1 MKHRIKRIL
10 RDGRLFSII
19 KWITATLGYTTYP
32 LPFSKAMS
40 AENLLERA
48 IKRVGYPP
56 KEKNDAIFYS
66 YFSETGDDCY
76 EENIARQYETYLPF
90 ISKMDGLSFLDVGC
104 GRGEFVSF
112 LNDNGIPS
120 CGIENNE
127 SEVSRAV
134 KMHANVLHADLLDYL
149 PKCKDEFSGIS
160 MIEVIEH
167 IPFNLH
173 NKILQSIYDAVVPG
187 GIVLIETINLKNPMS
202 PNTFFSDPTHI
213 RPVTMEYLTFLS
225 QWVGFVD
232 VRIIFTGPLAFSRH
246 QSMNPEVAYSN
257 YAVIAKKPSQISDQL
272 VIT

>member
-1 MKHRIKRIL
+1 MKRGIKRIL
-10 RDGRLFSII
+10 GDGIFFSII
-19 KWITATLGYTTYP
+19 KWTAATLGYTTYP
-32 LPFSKAMS
+32 LPFSKVVS

-48 IKRVGYPP
+48 INRVGSLP
-56 KEKNDAIFYS
+56 KEKSDAIFYS
-66 YFSETGDDCY
+66 YFSETGDDRY
-76 EENIARQYETYLPF
+76 EENIARQYETYIPF
-90 ISKMDGLSFLDVGC
+90 IPKIDGLSFLDVGC

-112 LNDNGIPS
+112 LNNNGIPS
-120 CGIENNE
+120 YGIENNE
-127 SEVSRAV
+127 SEVNRAV
-134 KMHANVLHADLLDYL
+134 KMHANVLQADLLDYL
-149 PKCKDEFSGIS
+149 QKCKDEFSGIS

-173 NKILQSIYDAVVPG
+173 NRILQSMYDAVVPG

-232 VRIIFTGPLAFSRH
+232 VRIIFTGPIAFSRH

-257 YAVIAKKPSQISDQL
+257 YAIIAKKPDL
-272 VIT
+272 VSNQVVIP